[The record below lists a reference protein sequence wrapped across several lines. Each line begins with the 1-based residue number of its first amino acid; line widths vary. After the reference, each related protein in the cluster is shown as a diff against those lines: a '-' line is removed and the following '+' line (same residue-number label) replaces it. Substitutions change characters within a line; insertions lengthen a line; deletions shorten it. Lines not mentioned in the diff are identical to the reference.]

1 MSSVA
6 LHQLQKNCKTKLQ
19 QQQQPKH
26 THRTA
31 LIMSIT
37 ANQYSDLLAYFS
49 NDSAANNILSLA
61 LTQLNDTHTLTVGN
75 FSNFSN
81 LAGES
86 NMYATTNDSS
96 DTSLLLLV
104 TQSAMYANASANASD
119 YGDNDGS
126 AVTNRSAYV
135 VTAAG
140 RPRMPTEMPFWLIL
154 CYSIIFFC
162 AIIGNLLVIS
172 TLIQNRRM
180 RTITNLFLL
189 NLAISD
195 ILLGVFCM
203 PVTLVGTLLRDF
215 IFGESFCKLIPF
227 LQAISVAVSS
237 WTLVAISCE
246 RYYAICHP
254 LRSRAWQTLNH
265 AYRIIGSIWVC
276 SLICMTP
283 IAIFSQLM
291 PTSQGL
297 RKCREQWPADSVAY
311 ERSYNIFLDLI
322 LLVLPLLIL
331 SFAYMLIT
339 RTLYVGM
346 QNERAMIF
354 GSVAPIVAGGSGA
367 GGGLC
372 GISVG
377 GGGSGSGGKLCSEL
391 ETLTTALVPNPAA
404 TLTTPATTAKKPTSR
419 FQFNVSFRVRGR
431 SACSGSVDDLG
442 EQQQQQ
448 QQHNAMKKSKSQC
461 RQLQQQSMQ
470 EQQKQ
475 YSEANQPCY
484 DDIVST
490 PAIATTAV
498 SHKRKLLTAT
508 DGRRHLYCMRSG
520 SIKSLNHNN
529 NDRNGGLGSSSKSTS
544 TSSSMTVINV
554 PQQQRFKL
562 YQQRHQS
569 QQQLHQHQQQQQQQ
583 LQMYIQQQDI
593 ERSKSTSTPSLRL
606 HDTAL
611 RRSNKTKS
619 LESKKRVIKMLFVL
633 VLEFF
638 ICWTPLY
645 IINTVAMFIGP
656 VIYEYVGY
664 RWIPFL
670 QLLAYSSSCCNPIT
684 YCFMNAGFRRAFL
697 DTFKGI
703 QLSGVFFRRKNSS
716 NNSVAGNSIIMA
728 NSGTIM
734 TTNTVLDSPRL

>member
-1 MSSVA
+1 
-6 LHQLQKNCKTKLQ
+6 
-19 QQQQPKH
+19 
-26 THRTA
+26 
-31 LIMSIT
+31 MSIT

-81 LAGES
+81 IAGES

-119 YGDNDGS
+119 YGDNEAS
-126 AVTNRSAYV
+126 AVANRSAYV

-227 LQAISVAVSS
+227 LQ
-237 WTLVAISCE
+237 
-246 RYYAICHP
+246 
-254 LRSRAWQTLNH
+254 
-265 AYRIIGSIWVC
+265 
-276 SLICMTP
+276 
-283 IAIFSQLM
+283 
-291 PTSQGL
+291 GL
-297 RKCREQWPADSVAY
+297 RKCREQWPADTLAY

-367 GGGLC
+367 GGG
-372 GISVG
+372 G
-377 GGGSGSGGKLCSEL
+377 GGGKLCSEL

-404 TLTTPATTAKKPTSR
+404 TLTTQTTIAKKPTSR

-431 SACSGSVDDLG
+431 SACNGSVDDLA
-442 EQQQQQ
+442 EQQ

-461 RQLQQQSMQ
+461 RQLQQQAMQ

-475 YSEANQPCY
+475 YSEPNQPCY

-490 PAIATTAV
+490 QAIASTAV

-529 NDRNGGLGSSSKSTS
+529 NDRNGGLAGSSKSTS

-569 QQQLHQHQQQQQQQ
+569 QQQLHQHQQQQQ
-583 LQMYIQQQDI
+583 LQMYMQQQDI

-703 QLSGVFFRRKNSS
+703 QLSGVLFRRKNSS

>member
-1 MSSVA
+1 M
-6 LHQLQKNCKTKLQ
+6 T
-19 QQQQPKH
+19 
-26 THRTA
+26 
-31 LIMSIT
+31 IT
-37 ANQYSDLLAYFS
+37 PNEYSDLLAYFS

-61 LTQLNDTHTLTVGN
+61 LTQLNETHTLTVGN
-75 FSNFSN
+75 ISS
-81 LAGES
+81 AAAES

-96 DTSLLLLV
+96 DISLLIMV
-104 TQSAMYANASANASD
+104 TQPAMYANASANASD
-119 YGDNDGS
+119 YGDNDAS
-126 AVTNRSAYV
+126 AVMNRSAIV
-135 VTAAG
+135 VPAG
-140 RPRMPTEMPFWLIL
+140 GRRMPTEMPFWLIL
-154 CYSIIFFC
+154 CYSIIFLC

-297 RKCREQWPADSVAY
+297 RKCREQWPADSVVY
-311 ERSYNIFLDLI
+311 ERSYNIFLDLV

-367 GGGLC
+367 GGG
-372 GISVG
+372 G
-377 GGGSGSGGKLCSEL
+377 GGKLCSEL
-391 ETLTTALVPNPAA
+391 ETFTTALVPNPAA
-404 TLTTPATTAKKPTSR
+404 TLTTTATTTKKTTNR

-431 SACSGSVDDLG
+431 SACSSSVDDLD
-442 EQQQQQ
+442 EQQ

-470 EQQKQ
+470 EQPKQ
-475 YSEANQPCY
+475 YSEPNQPCY
-484 DDIVST
+484 DDIGSSQ
-490 PAIATTAV
+490 AIATTAV

-508 DGRRHLYCMRSG
+508 DGRRHLYCIRSG

-529 NDRNGGLGSSSKSTS
+529 NDRNGGLGSSKSTS

-583 LQMYIQQQDI
+583 QLQMYMQQQDI

-703 QLSGVFFRRKNSS
+703 QLSGFLFRRKNSS

-734 TTNTVLDSPRL
+734 TTNTMLDSPRL

>member
-1 MSSVA
+1 M
-6 LHQLQKNCKTKLQ
+6 T
-19 QQQQPKH
+19 
-26 THRTA
+26 
-31 LIMSIT
+31 IT
-37 ANQYSDLLAYFS
+37 PNEYSDLLAYFS

-61 LTQLNDTHTLTVGN
+61 LTQLNETHTLTVGN
-75 FSNFSN
+75 ISS
-81 LAGES
+81 AAAES

-96 DTSLLLLV
+96 DISLLIMV
-104 TQSAMYANASANASD
+104 TQPAMYANASANASD
-119 YGDNDGS
+119 YGDNDAS
-126 AVTNRSAYV
+126 AVMNRSAIV
-135 VTAAG
+135 VPAG
-140 RPRMPTEMPFWLIL
+140 GRRMPTEMPFWLIL
-154 CYSIIFFC
+154 CYSIIFLC

-297 RKCREQWPADSVAY
+297 RKCREQWPADSVVY
-311 ERSYNIFLDLI
+311 ERSYNIFLDLV

-367 GGGLC
+367 GGG
-372 GISVG
+372 G
-377 GGGSGSGGKLCSEL
+377 GGKLCSEL
-391 ETLTTALVPNPAA
+391 ETFTTALVPNPAA
-404 TLTTPATTAKKPTSR
+404 TLTTTATTTKKTTSR

-431 SACSGSVDDLG
+431 SACSSSVDDLD
-442 EQQQQQ
+442 EQQ

-475 YSEANQPCY
+475 YSEPNQPCY
-484 DDIVST
+484 DDIGSSQ
-490 PAIATTAV
+490 AIATTAV

-508 DGRRHLYCMRSG
+508 DGRRHLYCIRSG

-529 NDRNGGLGSSSKSTS
+529 NDRNGGLGSSKSTS

-569 QQQLHQHQQQQQQQ
+569 QQQLHQHQQQHQQQQ
-583 LQMYIQQQDI
+583 QQQRLQMYMQQQDI

-703 QLSGVFFRRKNSS
+703 QLSGFLFRRKNSS

-734 TTNTVLDSPRL
+734 TTNTMLDSPRL